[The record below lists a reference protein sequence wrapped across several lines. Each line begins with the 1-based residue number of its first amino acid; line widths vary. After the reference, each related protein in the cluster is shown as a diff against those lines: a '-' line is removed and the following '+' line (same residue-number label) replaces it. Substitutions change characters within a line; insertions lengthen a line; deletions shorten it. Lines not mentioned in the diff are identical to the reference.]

1 MLSGTPVVVVVAVV
15 VGVSETYWLQA
26 ITCGE
31 NVFGEDG
38 PHPRRG
44 VEAQFG
50 KNVFLFSPFFL
61 MPMGYLG
68 GLVRLDETDRGATAH

>member
-1 MLSGTPVVVVVAVV
+1 MLSSVVAVVVVVAS
-15 VGVSETYWLQA
+15 VSETYWLQA
-26 ITCGE
+26 ITRGE

-38 PHPRRG
+38 PNPRRG

-50 KNVFLFSPFFL
+50 GKGFSIFFFFFL

-68 GLVRLDETDRGATAH
+68 EVR